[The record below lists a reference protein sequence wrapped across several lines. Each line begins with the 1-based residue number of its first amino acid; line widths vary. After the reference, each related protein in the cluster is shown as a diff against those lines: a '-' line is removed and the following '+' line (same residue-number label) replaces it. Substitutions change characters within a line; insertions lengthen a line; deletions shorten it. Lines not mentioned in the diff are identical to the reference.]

1 MKAYLRSLSATIRHI
16 FKDRA
21 AVTTIIVASII
32 YAFYYPA
39 AYQHQVATRMPVV
52 AVDLDRS
59 PASRDLLRKLTAV
72 RDIELKDTL
81 GSLSEAERHIREG
94 HAEGI
99 LVIDQR
105 FQRDI
110 LRGGQGKLTF
120 LASGALLG
128 RANTVSQGL
137 AVAVAGFSSDAVLE
151 QAQFLGLP
159 AHAALTPIQRP
170 LFNTREGYAS
180 AVVTG
185 VSALIVHQTLL
196 TGIILIL
203 GSYREERGGRIRLAA
218 STLGGALTAFW
229 LIGMT
234 NMLFYSGF
242 VFWFQDF
249 PRGGNLAGLLLGTA
263 IYIAALVA
271 FGAFVGSFFRVR
283 EHAMQFVLMTSM
295 PLYFLSGL
303 SWPRTSIPTWL
314 AYVADLLPSTSGI
327 IAMVKFNQM
336 GASVSEAM
344 PELAKLFAL
353 FVLYTSLSFLRYRMP
368 NGAGSRHA
376 NGDPTQ

>member
-1 MKAYLRSLSATIRHI
+1 M
-16 FKDRA
+16 
-21 AVTTIIVASII
+21 TTIIVASII

-137 AVAVAGFSSDAVLE
+137 AAAVAGFSSDAVLE

-249 PRGGNLAGLLLGTA
+249 PRGGNLVGLLLGTA